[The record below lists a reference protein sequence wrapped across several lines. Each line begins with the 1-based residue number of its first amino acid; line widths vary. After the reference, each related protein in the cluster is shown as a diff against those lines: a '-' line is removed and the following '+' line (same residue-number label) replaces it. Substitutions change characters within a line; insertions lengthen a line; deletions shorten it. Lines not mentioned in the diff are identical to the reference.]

1 MILKSLVGEQSVPIL
16 PYRLKVLAYSK
27 SYWSRV
33 DYYTDHAVAQ
43 QQGSYF
49 GDIVMEA
56 PREGVCVCVCSVH
69 VCVYV
74 CVCVCVRTR
83 VCVVCICYMMFI
95 WCIYCYHD
103 NYGMCFTY
111 VHSLNINVLVLH
123 VQRSWCLVL
132 CQKQQ

>member
-33 DYYTDHAVAQ
+33 DYYTDHGIAQ

-56 PREGVCVCVCSVH
+56 PREGEG
-69 VCVYV
+69 V
-74 CVCVCVRTR
+74 CVCVCVC
-83 VCVVCICYMMFI
+83 VCLSVCLS
-95 WCIYCYHD
+95 
-103 NYGMCFTY
+103 
-111 VHSLNINVLVLH
+111 V
-123 VQRSWCLVL
+123 CLCSVCMSVCL
-132 CQKQQ
+132 SV